1 MTRYLLKETSFI
13 MTVKTILIVIHMKNI
28 ESLVNLGSTLIN
40 LKSSYQK
47 GRIIVKTKQ
56 VIIGMQKMYKKRTSI
71 IQRISLF

>member
-56 VIIGMQKMYKKRTSI
+56 VIIRMQKMYKKRTSI

>member
-1 MTRYLLKETSFI
+1 

-56 VIIGMQKMYKKRTSI
+56 VIIRMQKMYKKRTSI

>member
-40 LKSSYQK
+40 LKNSYQK

-56 VIIGMQKMYKKRTSI
+56 VIIRMQKMYKKRTSI